1 VRTQRFW
8 QSGAFIATRPALH
21 SSRQRERG
29 KIMQVGSIVRSV
41 HIAVPQGARGIVMR
55 ILGDMAMVAW
65 YAGEPGTSIQLNTEP
80 FFLEDLIDTG
90 EQVRPASAQMH

>member
-1 VRTQRFW
+1 M
-8 QSGAFIATRPALH
+8 G
-21 SSRQRERG
+21 ERG
-29 KIMQVGSIVRSV
+29 NIMQIGSIVRSV

-65 YAGEPGTSIQLNTEP
+65 YAGEPGTSQHLNTEP

-90 EQVRPASAQMH
+90 ELVRPASAQIH

>member
-1 VRTQRFW
+1 LVC
-8 QSGAFIATRPALH
+8 GAEGLYFYQKLTGVDTAQPALN
-21 SSRQRERG
+21 RG
-29 KIMQVGSIVRSV
+29 VIMQIGSIVRSV

-65 YAGEPGTSIQLNTEP
+65 YAGTPGTSELLNTEP

-90 EQVRPASAQMH
+90 ELVRPANALIH